1 MANNLYFEVKADFL
15 KTPLDAK
22 LFKKDKQM
30 ILLVEPQ
37 DIEQAEKIDIK
48 SQLREIQ
55 SRKTMHS
62 GL

>member
-37 DIEQAEKIDIK
+37 DIEQAEK
-48 SQLREIQ
+48 STLRA
-55 SRKTMHS
+55 S
-62 GL
+62 